1 MVVGGD
7 VNRLAVSRVRGL
19 RQLQKT
25 AATLHFSINYN
36 REISCGISL
45 CVERE
50 NDFRCRPMSC
60 CNIGLCSGCSCSSP
74 VVGKRTDAM
83 VADDDIYWVCDTLAV
98 VQVLPGE
105 RFSGSIDQ
113 RVHCCVTIS
122 LTV

>member
-1 MVVGGD
+1 M
-7 VNRLAVSRVRGL
+7 LL
-19 RQLQKT
+19 WL
-25 AATLHFSINYN
+25 YN

-105 RFSGSIDQ
+105 RESRAASTS
-113 RVHCCVTIS
+113 VYTVVLLS
-122 LTV
+122 L

>member
-1 MVVGGD
+1 M
-7 VNRLAVSRVRGL
+7 LL
-19 RQLQKT
+19 WL
-25 AATLHFSINYN
+25 YN

-113 RVHCCVTIS
+113 RVHCCITIS
-122 LTV
+122 LSVCLTDSSYTFHKGPVIRYKVN